1 MGWWLSTWEQFSIA
15 RELIT
20 NLLLVIGFLNRLF
33 QLFLNPLSSQQAFD
47 IKLLFIFLG
56 KVFIGYAF

>member
-1 MGWWLSTWEQFSIA
+1 MGWWLSTIKQFSIA

-20 NLLLVIGFLNRLF
+20 NLLLVIGFLKHVF

-47 IKLLFIFLG
+47 IKLLFVFLG
-56 KVFIGYAF
+56 KVFISCAF